1 MPTGCNYAFWGVA
14 FCFNS
19 RNFYYLVLFQ
29 LRKQIQAHDCYFN
42 MDTDTLQIW
51 VLGTLHL
58 RVLVV
63 GFFNQHRQHISY
75 QQKKLYLQ
83 AIFMLCKEKLPSGPH
98 HQANTHHI
106 LLRYMKEVLLKI
118 LMTVKCCYTGSSDNS
133 QLCRKLP
140 KDMFSLE
147 SHLQFAAITLFSC
160 WASKQV
166 QGSMLY

>member
-75 QQKKLYLQ
+75 QQKE
-83 AIFMLCKEKLPSGPH
+83 ALPSSYFYAVQRKVAFRSTPPKPI
-98 HQANTHHI
+98 HI
-106 LLRYMKEVLLKI
+106 TFYLDTWRKCYWRY
-118 LMTVKCCYTGSSDNS
+118 SWQWN
-133 QLCRKLP
+133 
-140 KDMFSLE
+140 
-147 SHLQFAAITLFSC
+147 AAILDPLTTASSAESC
-160 WASKQV
+160 PKTCF
-166 QGSMLY
+166 L